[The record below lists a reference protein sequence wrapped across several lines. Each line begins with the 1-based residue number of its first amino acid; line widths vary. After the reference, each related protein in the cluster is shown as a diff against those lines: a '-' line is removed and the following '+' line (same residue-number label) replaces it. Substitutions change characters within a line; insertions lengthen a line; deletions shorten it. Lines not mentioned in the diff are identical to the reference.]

1 MTPLELI
8 QWGVAA
14 LIVFIVGALIGVI
27 LYAIGKTVKDA
38 RQSRRAFN
46 RQIDTKSDEG
56 EYNA

>member
-38 RQSRRAFN
+38 RQSRRTFN